1 MKVSEIR
8 PDGLMAGQEAAMQKD
23 LDWLAARK
31 ERFVEVS
38 CPVCGSSV
46 RRPLYEKYGMQH
58 QLCDVCGTQY
68 VSPRPTAE
76 MLGAFYAGSENY
88 RYWAKEIFPA
98 SREKRRAAIF
108 QPRAAIVADLVRRHG
123 LAGGVLVEVGAAHG
137 LFCDEIRK
145 LNLFARLVAIEPTP
159 DMASECRALGF
170 ETIEA
175 PWERVRLDQPAQ
187 VIAAFEVIEHLFD
200 PGAFLRWCHANLLAD
215 GHVLFTCPNIVGFET
230 LLLGK
235 ASGAV
240 DHEHINLFTPQ
251 SLCRLIEASGFTVIE
266 STTPGELDVELVR
279 RALDAG
285 DVDEAMLGPVVSR
298 LLRHADPDVWKGLQD
313 LLKRAGLSSNMLVL
327 ARVKGV

>member
-1 MKVSEIR
+1 
-8 PDGLMAGQEAAMQKD
+8 MQKD

-31 ERFVEVS
+31 ETFVDVP
-38 CPVCGSSV
+38 CPACESST
-46 RRPLYEKYGMQH
+46 RHYLYEKYGMEH
-58 QLCDVCGTQY
+58 QLCGVCATQY

-76 MLGAFYAGSENY
+76 TLGAFYAGSVNY

-98 SREKRRAAIF
+98 SREKRRASIF

-123 LAGGVLVEVGAAHG
+123 IAGGMLVEVGAAHG

-145 LNLFARLVAIEPTP
+145 LNLFRRLIAIEPTP
-159 DMASECRALGF
+159 DLACECRTLGF

-175 PWERVRLDQPAQ
+175 PWEKVRLDQPAQ

-200 PGAFLRWCHANLLAD
+200 PRAFLNWCHANLLAE
-215 GHVLFTCPNIVGFET
+215 GHVLFTCPNIAGFET

-251 SLCRLIEASGFTVIE
+251 SLCRLIEACGFTVIE

-285 DVDEAMLGPVVSR
+285 DVDEVMLGPVVSR
-298 LLRHADPDVWKGLQD
+298 LVRNADPGVSKSLQD
-313 LLKRAGLSSNMLVL
+313 LLKRAGLSSNMMVL
-327 ARVKGV
+327 ARKCG